1 MNGIFGNGRYANVTA
16 TMALVVALGGSA
28 YAANTV
34 RSSDIK
40 NGEVKR
46 VDLAN
51 SAVTSAKVR
60 NGALLSRDFKRGQL
74 PAGRRGA
81 TGATGARGP
90 KGDRGDRGERGATG
104 PSDAFQAFRNA
115 ISPPPLPDA
124 ATTTLVTL
132 PLPAGKYVV
141 LGKLD
146 FDGGGTVTCRL
157 RAEGDSDRMLSTATG
172 VGGFHCNMQLVH
184 EFTAAGSAILEIDTP
199 PGSGVRGGD
208 AKVTAIRVGS
218 LTNTAVTG

>member
-1 MNGIFGNGRYANVTA
+1 MNGIFGSGRYANVTA

-28 YAANTV
+28 YAANTI

-40 NGEVKR
+40 NGQVKR

-51 SAVTSAKVR
+51 NAVTSGKVR
-60 NGALLSRDFKRGQL
+60 NGTLLSKDFKSGQI
-74 PAGRRGA
+74 PAGPRGA
-81 TGATGARGP
+81 TGAIGASGP
-90 KGDRGDRGERGATG
+90 KGDKGDTG
-104 PSDAFQAFRNA
+104 PSDAFQAFRDV

-146 FDGGGTVTCRL
+146 FDGSGTVTCRL
-157 RAEGDSDRMLSTATG
+157 RAGGDSDRMLSTATG
-172 VGGFHCNMQLVH
+172 IGGFNCNMQLVH
-184 EFTAAGSAILEIDTP
+184 EFAAAGSAILEIDTP
-199 PGSGVRGGD
+199 AASGVRGGD

-218 LTNTAVTG
+218 LSNTAVTG

>member
-1 MNGIFGNGRYANVTA
+1 MNGIFGNGRYANVPA
-16 TMALVVALGGSA
+16 TMPLSLALGGSA
-28 YAANTV
+28 YAANTI
-34 RSSDIK
+34 RSRDIK

-51 SAVTSAKVR
+51 DAVISAKVK
-60 NGALLSRDFKRGQL
+60 NGTLLSKDFKSGQL
-74 PAGRRGA
+74 PAGPRGA
-81 TGATGARGP
+81 TGAPGA
-90 KGDRGDRGERGATG
+90 KGDKGDTG
-104 PSDAFQAFRNA
+104 PSDAFQAFRNS

-157 RAEGDSDRMLSTATG
+157 RAGGDSDRMLSTATG

-184 EFTAAGSAILEIDTP
+184 EFAVAGSAILEIDTP
-199 PGSGVRGGD
+199 AASGVRGGD

-218 LTNTAVTG
+218 LSNIAVTG

>member
-1 MNGIFGNGRYANVTA
+1 MNGIFRSGRYANVTA

-28 YAANTV
+28 YAANTI

-51 SAVTSAKVR
+51 NAVTSGKVR
-60 NGALLSRDFKRGQL
+60 NGTLLRKDFKSGQI
-74 PAGRRGA
+74 PAGPRGA
-81 TGATGARGP
+81 TGATGASGP
-90 KGDRGDRGERGATG
+90 KGDTG
-104 PSDAFQAFRNA
+104 PSDAFQAFRNS
-115 ISPPPLPDA
+115 ISPPVLPDA

-157 RAEGDSDRMLSTATG
+157 RAGGDSDRMLSTATG
-172 VGGFHCNMQLVH
+172 IGGFHCNMQLVH
-184 EFTAAGSAILEIDTP
+184 EFAAPGSAILEIDTP
-199 PGSGVRGGD
+199 AASGVRGGD

-218 LTNTAVTG
+218 LSNTAVTG

>member
-28 YAANTV
+28 YAANTI
-34 RSSDIK
+34 RSRDIK

-51 SAVTSAKVR
+51 NAVTSAKVK
-60 NGALLSRDFKRGQL
+60 NGTLLSKDFKSGQL
-74 PAGRRGA
+74 PGGPRGA
-81 TGATGARGP
+81 TGAPGANGS
-90 KGDRGDRGERGATG
+90 KGDTG
-104 PSDAFQAFRNA
+104 PSDAFQAFRNT

-146 FDGGGTVTCRL
+146 FDGTGTVTCRL
-157 RAEGDSDRMLSTATG
+157 RAGGDSDRMLSTATG
-172 VGGFHCNMQLVH
+172 IGGFHCNMQLVH
-184 EFTAAGSAILEIDTP
+184 EFPAAGSAILEIDTP
-199 PGSGVRGGD
+199 ATSGVRGGD

-218 LTNTAVTG
+218 LSNVAVTG

>member
-1 MNGIFGNGRYANVTA
+1 MNGIFRSGRYANVTA

-28 YAANTV
+28 YAANTI

-51 SAVTSAKVR
+51 NAVTSGKVR
-60 NGALLSRDFKRGQL
+60 NGTLLRKDFKSGQI
-74 PAGRRGA
+74 PAGPRGA
-81 TGATGARGP
+81 TGATGASGP
-90 KGDRGDRGERGATG
+90 KGDTG
-104 PSDAFQAFRNA
+104 PSDAFQAFRNS
-115 ISPPPLPDA
+115 ISPPVLPDA

-146 FDGGGTVTCRL
+146 FDGSGTVTCRL
-157 RAEGDSDRMLSTATG
+157 RAGGDSDRMLSTATG
-172 VGGFHCNMQLVH
+172 IGGFHCNMQLVH
-184 EFTAAGSAILEIDTP
+184 EFAAPGSAILEIDTP
-199 PGSGVRGGD
+199 AASGVRGGD

-218 LTNTAVTG
+218 LSNTAVTG

>member
-28 YAANTV
+28 YAANTI
-34 RSSDIK
+34 RSRDIK

-51 SAVTSAKVR
+51 NAVTSAKVK
-60 NGALLSRDFKRGQL
+60 NGTLMSKDFKSGQL
-74 PAGRRGA
+74 PGGPRGA
-81 TGATGARGP
+81 AGAPGANGS
-90 KGDRGDRGERGATG
+90 KGDTG
-104 PSDAFQAFRNA
+104 PSDAFQAFRNT

-141 LGKLD
+141 WGKLD
-146 FDGGGTVTCRL
+146 FDGAGTVTCRL
-157 RAEGDSDRMLSTATG
+157 RAGADSDRMLSTATG
-172 VGGFHCNMQLVH
+172 IGGFHCNMQLVH
-184 EFTAAGSAILEIDTP
+184 EFPAAGSAILDIDTP
-199 PGSGVRGGD
+199 AASGVRGGD

-218 LTNTAVTG
+218 LSNVAVTG

>member
-28 YAANTV
+28 YAANTI
-34 RSSDIK
+34 RSRDIK

-51 SAVTSAKVR
+51 DAVTSGKVK
-60 NGALLSRDFKRGQL
+60 NGALLRKDFKSGQI
-74 PAGRRGA
+74 PAGPRGA
-81 TGATGARGP
+81 TGATGP
-90 KGDRGDRGERGATG
+90 KGDTG
-104 PSDAFQAFRNA
+104 PSDAFQAFRNT

-146 FDGGGTVTCRL
+146 FDGSGTVTCRL
-157 RAEGDSDRMLSTATG
+157 RAGADSDKMLSTAAG
-172 VGGFHCNMQLVH
+172 VGGWHCNMQLVH
-184 EFTAAGSAILEIDTP
+184 EFAAAGSAVLEIDTP
-199 PGSGVRGGD
+199 AASGVRGGD

-218 LTNTAVTG
+218 LSNTAVTG

>member
-1 MNGIFGNGRYANVTA
+1 MKNIFGDGRYANVTA
-16 TMALVVALGGSA
+16 TLALVVALGGTA

-51 SAVTSAKVR
+51 DAVTSGKVR
-60 NGALLSRDFKRGQL
+60 NGTLLRKDFRSGQV
-74 PAGRRGA
+74 PAGPRGSTGA
-81 TGATGARGP
+81 TGATGP
-90 KGDRGDRGERGATG
+90 KGDKGDAG
-104 PSDAFQAFRNA
+104 PSDAFQAVRNS

-132 PLPAGKYVV
+132 PLAAGKYVI
-141 LGKLD
+141 LARLD
-146 FDGGGTVTCRL
+146 FDGSGTVTCRL
-157 RAEGDSDRMLSTATG
+157 RAGSDSDRMLSTAAG
-172 VGGFHCNMQLVH
+172 VGGYNCNMQLIH
-184 EFTAAGSAILEIDTP
+184 EFAQAGSAILEIDTP
-199 PGSGVRGGD
+199 AASGVRAGD

-218 LTNTAVTG
+218 LSNAAVAG